1 MGNFL
6 SGTFYGVQNTFI
18 PGLQQAANSVDSKDG
33 IFAGDNLFTFGR
45 NLSFLDD
52 APFVQ
57 AWDKH
62 TETAVE
68 KACVW
73 RMAVLVWA
81 ARMAIARNVP
91 GDFVECAC
99 YRGTSA
105 RVVCDTVDFAKQDRK
120 YYLYDLFDHD
130 PSMPHH
136 AMPAHS
142 KKLYEDTVAR
152 FEDQPN
158 VVVTAG
164 KVPDVLEEVSP
175 ETISFLHLDLNNAD
189 AEIGALELLFDRVSP
204 GAPVVF
210 DDYGWRGYRAQKLAE
225 DPWLLK
231 RGYHVLEMP
240 TGQGLLIK

>member
-1 MGNFL
+1 MNFL
-6 SGTFYGVQNTFI
+6 SSTFYGVEQDFI
-18 PGLQQAANSVDSKDG
+18 PGINKAANAVSGKDG
-33 IFAGDNLFTFGR
+33 IFAGDNLFTIGR
-45 NLSFLDD
+45 NLGFLEDK
-52 APFVQ
+52 AFVE
-57 AWDKH
+57 AWQKH
-62 TETAVE
+62 ATTPAE

-73 RMAVLVWA
+73 RIATLAWA
-81 ARMAIARNVP
+81 ARSALGRNIA

-105 RVVCDTVDFAKQDRK
+105 RIVCDTVGFEKTGRN

-130 PSMPHH
+130 PTMPHH

-142 KKLYEDTVAR
+142 KQLYADTVAR
-152 FEDQPN
+152 FKDQPN

-164 KVPDVLEEVSP
+164 RVPDVLHEVAP
-175 ETISFLHLDLNNAD
+175 KKIAFLHIDLNNAD
-189 AEIGALELLFDRVSP
+189 AEIGALEMLFDRVSP
-204 GAPVVF
+204 GAPIIF

-225 DPWLLK
+225 DPWLLA